1 VVPVGATVVNMSEH
15 GPFGGPRFLQLGD
28 DYKVWEAYQRA
39 KLEKEML
46 RKAVVTDRLAS
57 GSDDKKA
64 DPVVEEWGDMNESA
78 LETIQTSVKPVN
90 LNKVTSV
97 DMSKEASDALK
108 VMFEVLDNAPLLRL
122 MEELSSFFF
131 NKGDDE
137 NIINFASRAKMVQDE
152 MAILDNPV
160 DDNTLTL
167 SVFSGNLFRARD
179 AQDGPG
185 EHRSQIGHFG
195 RDS

>member
-1 VVPVGATVVNMSEH
+1 
-15 GPFGGPRFLQLGD
+15 
-28 DYKVWEAYQRA
+28 
-39 KLEKEML
+39 
-46 RKAVVTDRLAS
+46 
-57 GSDDKKA
+57 
-64 DPVVEEWGDMNESA
+64 
-78 LETIQTSVKPVN
+78 
-90 LNKVTSV
+90 
-97 DMSKEASDALK
+97 
-108 VMFEVLDNAPLLRL
+108 MFEVLENAPLLRL
-122 MEELSSFFF
+122 MEELSSF

-137 NIINFASRAKMVQDE
+137 NIINFVSRAKMVQDE

-185 EHRSQIGHFG
+185 EHGSQIGHFG